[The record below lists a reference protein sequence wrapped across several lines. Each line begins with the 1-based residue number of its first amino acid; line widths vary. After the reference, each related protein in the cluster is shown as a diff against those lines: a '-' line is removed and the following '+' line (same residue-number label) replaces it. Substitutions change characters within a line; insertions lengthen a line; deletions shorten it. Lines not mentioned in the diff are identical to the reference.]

1 MTKVLNV
8 VMHNDKE
15 YLYYHVGWGSSIEV
29 VVTELI
35 KESVRKKQLFYTQF
49 NETIIYSDE
58 VSLDS
63 AYKEITGKGYN
74 EFQIARKRE
83 HEEILRLNAEYEQ
96 KIPELT
102 KFYIEKGHQIIA
114 PSYWNKY
121 DEIVDASLHGMYK
134 GFDLDCALELIQ
146 MLNNNDKIFEV
157 EKKMNLQSHSGWSA
171 SVVRMMVKDLC
182 DRGIIFFEATV

>member
-8 VMHNDKE
+8 VMHNNKE
-15 YLYYHVGWGSSIEV
+15 YLYYDVGWGSSIEV

-35 KESVRKKQLFYTQF
+35 KETIRKKQLFYTQF

-74 EFQIARKRE
+74 EFQLARKRE

-102 KFYIEKGHQIIA
+102 KFYIEKGHQIIS

>member
-8 VMHNDKE
+8 VRHNDKE
-15 YLYYHVGWGSSIEV
+15 YLYYHIGL
-29 VVTELI
+29 VTVEEAIVELI
-35 KESVRKKQLFYTQF
+35 KESVRKKLLLYCLFNNVYL
-49 NETIIYSDE
+49 YSDE

-63 AYKEITGKGYN
+63 AYKEITGKTYE
-74 EFQIARKRE
+74 EFQLARKQA
-83 HEEILRLNAEYEQ
+83 HEEILRQNAEYEQ

-102 KFYIEKGHQIIA
+102 KAYIEKGHQIIS
-114 PSYWNKY
+114 PSYWTKY

-146 MLNNNDKIFEV
+146 MLNNNEKIFEV
-157 EKKMNLQSHSGWSA
+157 EKKMSLQSHSGWSA
-171 SVVRMMVKDLC
+171 AVVKHMVKDLC